1 VPATTTTTTP
11 TTLAFTG
18 SDSSTMVGWGVGLI
32 LLGGSIVAFSY
43 RRRALP

>member
-1 VPATTTTTTP
+1 
-11 TTLAFTG
+11 
-18 SDSSTMVGWGVGLI
+18 MVGWGVGLI